1 MKKLR
6 IMMMGL
12 ALILAMTTA
21 HAQGRDAKNVRQTV
35 VLGAPVQHDTTRHSK
50 RSLKSFVIAP
60 KGEWQ
65 LGATIAYMDVS
76 AKDSEFLLL
85 LNDTDAGASVLRL
98 APNVAYTY
106 KDNQSV
112 GLRFQYTSANA
123 VVDAATLDLLGN
135 YKTEVGDIHARTRSY
150 GGHVYNRSYLGLDN
164 RGRIGLFMDASLG
177 YTRSKT
183 VAYMGDPS
191 DAYVLNDKL
200 SLNFSPGVIY
210 FPMNTVSVYVALSLA
225 DVSYNHSVAYSD
237 GQVSGTRN
245 FFRAQTKLNL
255 LALNFGLSIHL

>member
-1 MKKLR
+1 MKKSR
-6 IMMMGL
+6 ILIASLG
-12 ALILAMTTA
+12 LILAVTTA
-21 HAQGRDAKNVRQTV
+21 GAQGRDAKGVRQTV
-35 VLGAPVQHDTTRHSK
+35 VLGAPVHNDTTKHSN
-50 RSLKSFVIAP
+50 RSLKSYVIAP

-65 LGATIAYMDVS
+65 FGATIAYMDVS
-76 AKDSEFLLL
+76 ANDSEFLLL
-85 LNDTDAGASVLRL
+85 LNDTKSGASVLRL
-98 APNVAYTY
+98 APNVSYTY
-106 KDNQSV
+106 MDNQSI

-135 YKTEVGDIHARTRSY
+135 FSTGIGDVHARTHSY

-183 VAYMGDPS
+183 ISYMGDPS
-191 DAYVLNDKL
+191 DTYVVNDKI
-200 SLNFSPGVIY
+200 SLNFCPGVIY
-210 FPMNTVSVYVALSLA
+210 FPMNNVSVYVALSLA
-225 DVSYNHSVAYSD
+225 DLSYNHSVGYNA
-237 GQVSGTRN
+237 GEVSGTRN